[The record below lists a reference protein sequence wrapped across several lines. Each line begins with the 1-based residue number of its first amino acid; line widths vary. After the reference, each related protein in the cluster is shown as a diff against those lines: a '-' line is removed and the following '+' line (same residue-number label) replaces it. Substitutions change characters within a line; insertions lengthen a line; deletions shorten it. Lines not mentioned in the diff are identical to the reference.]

1 MTETLA
7 QRFKAML
14 WVEPDLNR
22 KYYAITVLGSELAV
36 EWSCISHWEGFT
48 KDDPPREIRAA
59 SLVNAKNV
67 AQTWRDIGQPY
78 VVVNSLD
85 DMVVF
90 MLLAGNALIERA
102 VAEETI
108 SEFLAAHPV
117 AQVGVFGFRHIESLP
132 KGALNRAPTP
142 RHRMRILKRDDFRC
156 RVCGR
161 RSTDHVDVELHV
173 HHIRPWAQGGVTED
187 SNLITL
193 CHTCHKGL
201 EPHFEWKLFDL
212 ASWGGKAF
220 DLKHKQQQYKE
231 GVAYYRRRMLEEHR
245 RRRGAPGSGDGRNVF

>member
-7 QRFKAML
+7 QRFEAML
-14 WVEPDLNR
+14 LAEPDPNR
-22 KYYAITVLGSELAV
+22 QYYAITLLGSEHGV

-48 KDDPPREIRAA
+48 KDDPRREIRAA

-67 AQTWRDIGQPY
+67 AQKWRDIGQPY

-85 DMVVF
+85 DIAVF
-90 MLLAGNALIERA
+90 MLLAGNALVERA

-108 SEFLAAHPV
+108 SEFLAAHAV
-117 AQVGVFGFRHIESLP
+117 AQIGVFGFEHIESLP
-132 KGALNRAPTP
+132 KGALNRAPSP
-142 RHRMRILKRDDFRC
+142 SHRMRILKRDEFRC
-156 RVCGR
+156 RICGR
-161 RSTDHVDVELHV
+161 RSTDHVDVELHI

-201 EPHFEWKLFDL
+201 EPHFEWTLFDM
-212 ASWGGKAF
+212 ASPRGKAF
-220 DLKHKQQQYKE
+220 DLKHKQQHYKE
-231 GVAYYRRRMLEEHR
+231 GVARYRRRVVAMSGKDMR
-245 RRRGAPGSGDGRNVF
+245 MGAIPS

>member
-7 QRFKAML
+7 QRFEAML
-14 WVEPDLNR
+14 LAEPDPNR
-22 KYYAITVLGSELAV
+22 QYYAITVLGNEHGV

-48 KDDPPREIRAA
+48 KDDPRREIRAA

-67 AQTWRDIGQPY
+67 AQKWRDIGQPY

-85 DMVVF
+85 DMAVF
-90 MLLAGNALIERA
+90 MLLAGNALVERA

-117 AQVGVFGFRHIESLP
+117 AQVSVFGFKHIECLP
-132 KGALNRAPTP
+132 KDALNRAPSP
-142 RHRMRILKRDDFRC
+142 SHRMRILKRDDFRC
-156 RVCGR
+156 RICGR

-187 SNLITL
+187 LNLITL

-201 EPHFEWKLFDL
+201 EPHFEWTLFDM
-212 ASWGGKAF
+212 ASPGGKSF
-220 DLKHKQQQYKE
+220 DLKHKQERYKE
-231 GVAYYRRRMLEEHR
+231 GVAYYRRRVLGEYGQ
-245 RRRGAPGSGDGRNVF
+245 RRGASDA